1 MLNIDEVRKN
11 IILKEGLYYFDYT
24 ASGLAYKPIED
35 EILKFLKTYAN
46 THSDSSS
53 NAVLT
58 QKCYEN
64 ARAELKSLLGLD
76 DSFYLI
82 ATGQGATAAIK
93 KFQEIVGIYLPP
105 ATRALIGEANLRKLN
120 LPLAIIGPY
129 EHHSVE
135 VSLREG
141 LCDIKRIELDE
152 NNEIDYAMLEN
163 TLKQNAK
170 RKIIASFSAA
180 SNVTGVKTNYKKIY
194 SLIKKYNGI
203 LALDVAT
210 LSAY

>member
-1 MLNIDEVRKN
+1 MPTIDEVRKN

-53 NAVLT
+53 SALLT
-58 QKCYEN
+58 QKYYEN

-93 KFQEIVGIYLPP
+93 KFQELMGIYISP
-105 ATRALIGEANLRKLN
+105 ATRALIGEANLRNLN
-120 LPLAIIGPY
+120 LPLAIVGPY

-152 NNEIDYAMLEN
+152 NNEID
-163 TLKQNAK
+163 
-170 RKIIASFSAA
+170 
-180 SNVTGVKTNYKKIY
+180 
-194 SLIKKYNGI
+194 
-203 LALDVAT
+203 
-210 LSAY
+210 